1 MNCNKEESNKGS
13 PKGNLNKETGF
24 PEKQKKIQT
33 CIYSHKWLDTRYRH
47 S

>member
-24 PEKQKKIQT
+24 PEKQKKSKPVFIH
-33 CIYSHKWLDTRYRH
+33 IND
-47 S
+47 